1 MWQAMFSFTNAV
13 VLIAW
18 FILAFLPRKPLANTA
33 VLYLGVGLLC
43 LCYAGMF
50 VALASGSIDPGQVPG
65 SQPYVMSDYSIEGL
79 RRLFMSDA
87 GMVIG
92 WTHYLAFDLFV
103 GLWIARDADAK
114 GFGRVIQ
121 LPFLFF
127 TLMAGP
133 VGLLLWLIVRE
144 RKAREM
150 HPAENRIRL
159 QS

>member
-1 MWQAMFSFTNAV
+1 
-13 VLIAW
+13 
-18 FILAFLPRKPLANTA
+18 
-33 VLYLGVGLLC
+33 
-43 LCYAGMF
+43 
-50 VALASGSIDPGQVPG
+50 
-65 SQPYVMSDYSIEGL
+65 
-79 RRLFMSDA
+79 
-87 GMVIG
+87 
-92 WTHYLAFDLFV
+92 HYLAFDLFV